1 MEGVKT
7 LKIPAMENLT
17 PNGNSERTTRSLIIV
32 AVIAISFLAWGLL
45 IFFSVGD
52 KGSPPWDFGIVQDI
66 PGESAHST
74 HGPATEKASEP
85 EPQHVSQKPA
95 QVEIEIQK
103 EKP

>member
-1 MEGVKT
+1 
-7 LKIPAMENLT
+7 MENLT
-17 PNGNSERTTRSLIIV
+17 PSGNDERTIKSMIIV
-32 AVIAISFLAWGLL
+32 IVIAISFLAWGLF

-66 PGESAHST
+66 PGESAYST
-74 HGPATEKASEP
+74 HPSKAPEP

-95 QVEIEIQK
+95 QAEIEVSK

>member
-1 MEGVKT
+1 
-7 LKIPAMENLT
+7 MENLT
-17 PNGNSERTTRSLIIV
+17 PTGNDKSTIGSLVIV
-32 AVIAISFLAWGLL
+32 LAIAISFLVWGLF

-66 PGESAHST
+66 PGESAYST
-74 HGPATEKASEP
+74 HPPKAPEP

-95 QVEIEIQK
+95 QVEIEVSK